1 MAISGGAPCYG
12 PSNHGSGPISRVDL
26 IGFGVVPCY
35 GPSNDLFEGS
45 GSTLGGSKMD
55 LQMDHPEE
63 VLRRYPWLWPI
74 VWSRRVQKGVP
85 KWSILGVWMV
95 DLGVWR
101 HLEGSEMTY
110 LDHLEHPRA

>member
-26 IGFGVVPCY
+26 IGFRVIPCY

-63 VLRRYPWLWPI
+63 VHSQYPLLRGLNG
-74 VWSRRVQKGVP
+74 SRGVQNGVQNGP
-85 KWSILGVWMV
+85 F
-95 DLGVWR
+95 
-101 HLEGSEMTY
+101 
-110 LDHLEHPRA
+110 

>member
-63 VLRRYPWLWPI
+63 VLRRDPYPSGLNG
-74 VWSRRVQKGVP
+74 SRSGPKGVQNGP
-85 KWSILGVWMV
+85 F
-95 DLGVWR
+95 
-101 HLEGSEMTY
+101 
-110 LDHLEHPRA
+110 